1 MITVKDIIKLVK
13 GNDLVLTSIN
23 GVDTYEL
30 GNMTNPNYGMLD
42 IMGRA
47 IPQDIMKQQVFNIYA
62 KDKLYVEYGKTRPAA
77 NAEGSDY
84 CVDLFE
90 GIFA

>member
-30 GNMTNPNYGMLD
+30 GNMTNPNYGVLD
-42 IMGRA
+42 IMGRT

-62 KDKLYVEYGKTRPAA
+62 KDKLYVEYGKTRPVVNVA
-77 NAEGSDY
+77 GSDC

>member
-30 GNMTNPNYGMLD
+30 GNMTNPNYGVLD
-42 IMGRA
+42 IMGRT

-62 KDKLYVEYGKTRPAA
+62 KDKLYVEYGKTRPVT
-77 NAEGSDY
+77 NISGSDY